1 MWLSEGQKVIFC
13 AFGPTNF
20 RAFLRFIPIDLFTSI
35 LDRQACHAIIF
46 WQKSAGFKV
55 TSVPNLVLFFGLM
68 LNELSVAFP
77 QRRRTALVD
86 LADTIDD
93 IGGRKQSRRK

>member
-13 AFGPTNF
+13 AFGRTNF

-55 TSVPNLVLFFGLM
+55 TSVPHLVLFFGSM
-68 LNELSVAFP
+68 LNELNVAFP
-77 QRRRTALVD
+77 QRRTSLTRLTT
-86 LADTIDD
+86 LAAENNLAESE
-93 IGGRKQSRRK
+93 RN